1 VSTATPASPPDAPLP
16 DAIGKSVLLLSL
28 ACFTSMASQR
38 ICDAMLPELSR
49 QFDSPLAAT
58 AQVVSAFALTYG
70 LTQLFFGSLGDRY
83 GKLRVIA
90 YTLLGSA
97 AGNVLAAL
105 APSLDL
111 LVAARV
117 LAAACA
123 AAIIPLA
130 LAWTGDAVPYARRQE
145 TLARVG
151 LGTTMGIFSG
161 QFIGGLITDTV
172 GWRWAFALL
181 TVLFLLMGIL
191 VQLHRRDHQVAVAAP
206 AAGGVSLMAQTREL
220 LRDGW
225 VRKMLGFSLLQGA
238 AGFGMMALVASH
250 LHQLHGLSLSSAG
263 AIVALMGLGGVSF
276 MATAK
281 HVIARLGESG
291 MALMGGL
298 GMALALVV
306 LALSPWW
313 PITPLAMLLGGF
325 FFFMLHN
332 TLQAL
337 ATQMAPQARGVGVS
351 MFATTLFLGQA
362 LGVALAAALIDRVG
376 SALVLC
382 GAAGVMLA
390 IGTMLHLQLRK
401 RARALAVGA
410 PPAAR
415 H

>member
-1 VSTATPASPPDAPLP
+1 MSAATPAQAPEAP
-16 DAIGKSVLLLSL
+16 IPEPVGRSVLLLSL

-83 GKLRVIA
+83 GKLRVIT

-97 AGNVLAAL
+97 AGNVLATL

-130 LAWTGDAVPYARRQE
+130 LAWTGDAVPYDKRQE

-161 QFIGGLITDTV
+161 QFIGGLITDTI

-181 TVLFLLMGIL
+181 TVLFLLMGVL
-191 VQLHRRDHQVAVAAP
+191 LQLHRRDHESSAAVRAT
-206 AAGGVSLMAQTREL
+206 GGVSLMTQTREL

-225 VRKMLGFSLLQGA
+225 VRKMLGFSLFQGA

-250 LHQLHGLSLSSAG
+250 LHQRHGLSLSSAG
-263 AIVALMGLGGVSF
+263 AIVALMGLGGMSY

-281 HVIARLGESG
+281 PVIARLGETG
-291 MALMGGL
+291 MAVMGGL
-298 GMALALVV
+298 GMALALTV

-313 PITPLAMLLGGF
+313 QITPLAMLLGGYC
-325 FFFMLHN
+325 FFMLHN

-351 MFATTLFLGQA
+351 MFATSLFLGQA

-376 SALVLC
+376 SAPVLC
-382 GAAGVMLA
+382 GAAAVMMGV
-390 IGTMLHLQLRK
+390 GTLLRLQLRK
-401 RARALAVGA
+401 RAIASAG
-410 PPAAR
+410 
-415 H
+415 

>member
-1 VSTATPASPPDAPLP
+1 VSATAPASAPDAL
-16 DAIGKSVLLLSL
+16 GRTVWLLSL

-97 AGNVLAAL
+97 MGNVLATL
-105 APSLDL
+105 APTLDL
-111 LVAARV
+111 LVAARI

-130 LAWTGDAVPYARRQE
+130 LAWTGDTVPYAKRQE

-161 QFIGGLITDTV
+161 QFVGGLITDTL

-181 TVLFLLMGIL
+181 TALFLLMGVL
-191 VQLHRRDHQVAVAAP
+191 LQLHRRQHEAALHANTDGATKQP
-206 AAGGVSLMAQTREL
+206 LMAQTREL
-220 LRDGW
+220 LRDAW
-225 VRKMLGFSLLQGA
+225 VRKMMGFSVFQGA

-250 LHQLHGLSLSSAG
+250 LHERHGLSLSGAG
-263 AIVALMGLGGVSF
+263 AIVALMGLGGMSY
-276 MATAK
+276 MASAR
-281 HVIARLGESG
+281 HVIARLGETG
-291 MALMGGL
+291 MALAGGL
-298 GMALALVV
+298 GMALALTV

-313 PITPLAMLLGGF
+313 PITPVAMLVGGF
-325 FFFMLHN
+325 CFFMLHN
-332 TLQAL
+332 TLQTL

-351 MFATTLFLGQA
+351 MFATALFLGQA
-362 LGVALAAALIDRVG
+362 LGVALAAALMDRIG
-376 SALVLC
+376 SAPVLC
-382 GAAGVMLA
+382 GAAAVMMG
-390 IGTMLHLQLRK
+390 IGTVLRLQLQK
-401 RARALAVGA
+401 RAAAV
-410 PPAAR
+410 
-415 H
+415 

>member
-1 VSTATPASPPDAPLP
+1 MSAAAPLAP
-16 DAIGKSVLLLSL
+16 PEGPLPEAVRRTVLLLSL

-97 AGNVLAAL
+97 VGNVLAAW

-111 LVAARV
+111 LVGARV

-130 LAWTGDAVPYARRQE
+130 LAWTGDTVPYARRQE

-151 LGTTMGIFSG
+151 LGTTMGIFGG
-161 QFIGGLITDTV
+161 QFIGGLITDTL
-172 GWRWAFALL
+172 GWRWAFVLL
-181 TVLFLLMGIL
+181 TGLFLLVGL
-191 VQLHRRDHQVAVAAP
+191 LLQLHRRDHEAAL
-206 AAGGVSLMAQTREL
+206 AAQAGSPSGKGLMRQTREL
-220 LRDGW
+220 LRDDW
-225 VRKMLGFSLLQGA
+225 VRKMLSFSLLQGA

-250 LHQLHGLSLSSAG
+250 LHQLHGLSLSGAG
-263 AIVALMGLGGVSF
+263 AIVALMGLGGMGYMV
-276 MATAK
+276 TART
-281 HVIARLGESG
+281 VIKRLGEAG
-291 MALMGGL
+291 MVLAGGL
-298 GMALALVV
+298 GMALALGV

-313 PITPLAMLLGGF
+313 QITPAAMLLGGF
-325 FFFMLHN
+325 CFFMLHN

-337 ATQMAPQARGVGVS
+337 ATQMAPQARGLGVS
-351 MFATTLFLGQA
+351 MFAATLFLGQA
-362 LGVALAAALIDRVG
+362 LGVALAAALIDHVG
-376 SALVLC
+376 SAPVLC
-382 GAAGVMLA
+382 TAAAVMVG
-390 IGTMLHLQLRK
+390 IGTLLGQQLRK
-401 RARALAVGA
+401 RALTA
-410 PPAAR
+410 
-415 H
+415 